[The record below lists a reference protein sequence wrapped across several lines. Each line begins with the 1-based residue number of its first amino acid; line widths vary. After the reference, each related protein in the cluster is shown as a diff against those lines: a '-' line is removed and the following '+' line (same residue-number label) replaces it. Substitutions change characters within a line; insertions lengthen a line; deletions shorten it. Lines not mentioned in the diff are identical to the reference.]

1 MWKSKKDLKIKEL
14 EHTIKNL
21 HTQLQEWQCSS
32 EHYRQL
38 KNDYR
43 ESNER
48 LMCEKEELNETV
60 IDLKLELLDAKKD
73 IAKLIKH
80 IDKLE
85 GDKNNEK

>member
-14 EHTIKNL
+14 EHTIRNL
-21 HTQLQEWQCSS
+21 NTQLQGWQRSS

-38 KNDYR
+38 KNDYK
-43 ESNER
+43 ESLER
-48 LMCEKEELNETV
+48 LMGEKEELNETV

-73 IAKLIKH
+73 VATLIKH

-85 GDKNNEK
+85 GNKNNE

>member
-14 EHTIKNL
+14 EHTIRNL
-21 HTQLQEWQCSS
+21 HTQLQGWQRSS

-38 KNDYR
+38 KNYYN
-43 ESNER
+43 ESNESLLR
-48 LMCEKEELNETV
+48 ENDELNETI
-60 IDLKLELLDAKKD
+60 IDLKLELIKAKTD
-73 IAKLIKH
+73 IATLIKH

>member
-14 EHTIKNL
+14 EHTIRNL
-21 HTQLQEWQCSS
+21 YAQLHGWQRSS

-38 KNDYR
+38 KNDYK

-48 LMCEKEELNETV
+48 LQRENDELNETI
-60 IDLKLELLDAKKD
+60 IDLKGELIKYKNDVAT
-73 IAKLIKH
+73 LIKH

-85 GDKNNEK
+85 GNKNNEK

>member
-1 MWKSKKDLKIKEL
+1 M
-14 EHTIKNL
+14 
-21 HTQLQEWQCSS
+21 QGWQCSS

-38 KNDYR
+38 KNDYK

-48 LMCEKEELNETV
+48 LQREKEWFNETI
-60 IDLKLELLDAKKD
+60 IDLKLELIKYKKD
-73 IAKLIKH
+73 VATLIKH

>member
-14 EHTIKNL
+14 EHTIRNL
-21 HTQLQEWQCSS
+21 HTQLQGWQRSS
-32 EHYRQL
+32 EHYHHL
-38 KNDYR
+38 KNYYN

-48 LMCEKEELNETV
+48 LMGEKEELNETI
-60 IDLKLELLDAKKD
+60 IDLKLELLDAKQD
-73 IAKLIKH
+73 VATLIKH